1 MERKLNEKIQALEQT
16 LKRVREESQ
25 KKYESEHEKVRNL
38 KKEVNRL
45 QKDNETKTQ
54 KIDRLEEYLQIS
66 KDISNNLQTE
76 KKMLEAQ
83 IQNEKDMIR
92 RLEALTESA
101 RKESEKIESVQY
113 ETQVASL
120 TEELTQVRGQL
131 EASEERLFLTT
142 ALSIKLNYWND
153 GIGSQLNNAEL
164 YERVKQQNIPREM
177 WGKFIQ
183 DTLIAMHVT
192 QEPKSLPATAVKSSP
207 AARGNQSAAK
217 NNTNAR
223 SIAKRM

>member
-1 MERKLNEKIQALEQT
+1 MERKLNEKIQTLEQT

-25 KKYESEHEKVRNL
+25 KKYETEHEKVRNL

-101 RKESEKIESVQY
+101 RKENEQQESAQY
-113 ETQVASL
+113 ETQVATL
-120 TEELTQVRGQL
+120 TRELNNVRDQL

-153 GIGSQLNNAEL
+153 GIGSQLNSAEL
-164 YERVKQQNIPREM
+164 FEQVKQQNIPREL

-183 DTLIAMHVT
+183 DTLMALHS
-192 QEPKSLPATAVKSSP
+192 QELKSQPVVVKSSP
-207 AARGNQSAAK
+207 SRRSKSSPKK
-217 NNTNAR
+217 NKNMR

>member
-1 MERKLNEKIQALEQT
+1 MERKLNEKIQTLEFS

-101 RKESEKIESVQY
+101 RKENEQLESAQY
-113 ETQVASL
+113 ESQVNTLTQ
-120 TEELTQVRGQL
+120 ELTQVRGQL

-142 ALSIKLNYWND
+142 ALSIKLNYFND

-164 YERVKQQNIPREM
+164 FERVKQQNVPREM
-177 WGKFIQ
+177 WGAFIQ
-183 DTLIAMHVT
+183 KTIMDMQPVE
-192 QEPKSLPATAVKSSP
+192 EPKPVTAQSG
-207 AARGNQSAAK
+207 RGNTNK
-217 NNTNAR
+217 NVRA
-223 SIAKRM
+223 IAKRL

>member
-1 MERKLNEKIQALEQT
+1 MERKLNEKIQTLEQT
-16 LKRVREESQ
+16 LKRVRDESQ

-45 QKDNETKTQ
+45 QKDNESKTQ

-101 RKESEKIESVQY
+101 RKESEQNESVQY

-120 TEELTQVRGQL
+120 TQELTQVRGQL

-164 YERVKQQNIPREM
+164 FERVKQQNIPREL
-177 WGKFIQ
+177 WGKFIH
-183 DTLIAMHVT
+183 DTMMAMHAT
-192 QEPKSLPATAVKSSP
+192 EEPKSLPVTAGKSSP
-207 AARGNQSAAK
+207 SHRGKSAK
-217 NNTNAR
+217 NNNNVRT
-223 SIAKRM
+223 IAKRM